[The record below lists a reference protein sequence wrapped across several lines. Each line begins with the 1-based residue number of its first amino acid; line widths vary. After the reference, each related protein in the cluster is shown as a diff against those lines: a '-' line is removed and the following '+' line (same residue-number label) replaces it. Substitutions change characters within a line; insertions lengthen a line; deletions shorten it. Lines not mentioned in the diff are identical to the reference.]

1 MGRVEQRLYRQQMA
15 RRRLG
20 RMIALMLLIFAAG
33 ALTITRNAASHLT
46 AETIAQPTATPIAAA
61 YDQTVVSREIT
72 LAAET
77 WYAIQ
82 TGVFSN
88 EDAAREKAELLT
100 DRGAP
105 GAVVEDGEKW
115 RVFIACYG
123 TETDAASVRQ
133 RLGENQRI
141 ETYLYRWICP
151 ELQLRLKGM
160 AGQVDVAEAGFTL
173 LLQAARTLR
182 DTASLLD
189 AGELTL
195 TEAREQI
202 TALDGQLTLWRLPQS
217 ESAYYRRS
225 ASAYPHAET
234 QVETLPLDGE
244 NPQHV
249 GVLNAFAAH
258 ILHGTPLVADGAE
271 GIRALML
278 SNAMHLSSWTGKPV
292 SLPIDEGEFVRLL
305 AEKRLHSRK
314 KQVKEV
320 TFATDHS
327 GTGRAEG

>member
-1 MGRVEQRLYRQQMA
+1 MVAHFAEKRKSFSLPRGHIVCQTQGSGGEEHGTRGTA
-15 RRRLG
+15 
-20 RMIALMLLIFAAG
+20 ALPAANGAQAAGAHDCADAADFAAG
-33 ALTITRNAASHLT
+33 ALTLSRNAASHLT

-141 ETYLYRWICP
+141 ETYLYRWTCP

-195 TEAREQI
+195 TEAQEQI
-202 TALDGQLTLWRLPQS
+202 TALDGQLTLWRQTAQERFGRNPPSPIKELLALSDAWAQIRGNLENQDS
-217 ESAYYRRS
+217 KTALSA
-225 ASAYPHAET
+225 
-234 QVETLPLDGE
+234 QLKL
-244 NPQHV
+244 
-249 GVLNAFAAH
+249 
-258 ILHGTPLVADGAE
+258 E
-271 GIRALML
+271 GIGLFGRMIALRQGMG
-278 SNAMHLSSWTGKPV
+278 A
-292 SLPIDEGEFVRLL
+292 
-305 AEKRLHSRK
+305 
-314 KQVKEV
+314 
-320 TFATDHS
+320 
-327 GTGRAEG
+327 

>member
-20 RMIALMLLIFAAG
+20 RMIVLTLLIFAAG

-46 AETIAQPTATPIAAA
+46 AETIAQPTATPIAA

-195 TEAREQI
+195 TEAQEQI
-202 TALDGQLTLWRLPQS
+202 TALDGQLTLWRQTAQERFGRNPPSPIKELLVLSDAWAQIRGNLENQDS
-217 ESAYYRRS
+217 KTALSA
-225 ASAYPHAET
+225 
-234 QVETLPLDGE
+234 QLKL
-244 NPQHV
+244 
-249 GVLNAFAAH
+249 
-258 ILHGTPLVADGAE
+258 E
-271 GIRALML
+271 GIGLFGRMIALRQGMG
-278 SNAMHLSSWTGKPV
+278 A
-292 SLPIDEGEFVRLL
+292 
-305 AEKRLHSRK
+305 
-314 KQVKEV
+314 
-320 TFATDHS
+320 
-327 GTGRAEG
+327 

>member
-1 MGRVEQRLYRQQMA
+1 MVAHFAEKRKSFSLPRGHIVCQTQGSGGEEHGTRGTA
-15 RRRLG
+15 
-20 RMIALMLLIFAAG
+20 ALPAADGAQAAG
-33 ALTITRNAASHLT
+33 AHDCTDAADFCGGCADSRNAASHLT

-141 ETYLYRWICP
+141 ETYLYRWTCP

-195 TEAREQI
+195 TEAQEQI
-202 TALDGQLTLWRLPQS
+202 TALDGQMTLWRQTAQERFGRNPPSPIKELLALSDAWAPIRGNLENQDS
-217 ESAYYRRS
+217 KTALSA
-225 ASAYPHAET
+225 
-234 QVETLPLDGE
+234 QLKL
-244 NPQHV
+244 
-249 GVLNAFAAH
+249 
-258 ILHGTPLVADGAE
+258 E
-271 GIRALML
+271 GIGLFGRMIALRQGMG
-278 SNAMHLSSWTGKPV
+278 A
-292 SLPIDEGEFVRLL
+292 
-305 AEKRLHSRK
+305 
-314 KQVKEV
+314 
-320 TFATDHS
+320 
-327 GTGRAEG
+327 

>member
-20 RMIALMLLIFAAG
+20 RMIVLMLLIFAG
-33 ALTITRNAASHLT
+33 ALTLSRNAALHLT

-141 ETYLYRWICP
+141 ETYLYRWTCP

-182 DTASLLD
+182 DTASMLD

-195 TEAREQI
+195 TEAQEQI
-202 TALDGQLTLWRLPQS
+202 TALDGQMTLWRQTAQERFGRNPPSPIKELLALSDAWAQIRGNLENQDS
-217 ESAYYRRS
+217 KTALSA
-225 ASAYPHAET
+225 
-234 QVETLPLDGE
+234 QLKL
-244 NPQHV
+244 
-249 GVLNAFAAH
+249 
-258 ILHGTPLVADGAE
+258 E
-271 GIRALML
+271 GIGLFGRMIALRQGMG
-278 SNAMHLSSWTGKPV
+278 A
-292 SLPIDEGEFVRLL
+292 
-305 AEKRLHSRK
+305 
-314 KQVKEV
+314 
-320 TFATDHS
+320 
-327 GTGRAEG
+327 

>member
-20 RMIALMLLIFAAG
+20 RMIVLMLLIFAAG
-33 ALTITRNAASHLT
+33 ALTLSRNAASHLT

-88 EDAAREKAELLT
+88 EDAAREKAELLS

-133 RLGENQRI
+133 
-141 ETYLYRWICP
+141 
-151 ELQLRLKGM
+151 
-160 AGQVDVAEAGFTL
+160 AG
-173 LLQAARTLR
+173 RK
-182 DTASLLD
+182 
-189 AGELTL
+189 
-195 TEAREQI
+195 
-202 TALDGQLTLWRLPQS
+202 
-217 ESAYYRRS
+217 SA
-225 ASAYPHAET
+225 H
-234 QVETLPLDGE
+234 
-244 NPQHV
+244 
-249 GVLNAFAAH
+249 
-258 ILHGTPLVADGAE
+258 
-271 GIRALML
+271 
-278 SNAMHLSSWTGKPV
+278 
-292 SLPIDEGEFVRLL
+292 
-305 AEKRLHSRK
+305 
-314 KQVKEV
+314 
-320 TFATDHS
+320 
-327 GTGRAEG
+327 

>member
-20 RMIALMLLIFAAG
+20 RMIVLTLLIFAAG
-33 ALTITRNAASHLT
+33 ALTLTRNAASHLT

-141 ETYLYRWICP
+141 ETYLYRWTCP

-160 AGQVDVAEAGFTL
+160 AGQVDVAEAG
-173 LLQAARTLR
+173 
-182 DTASLLD
+182 
-189 AGELTL
+189 TL

-202 TALDGQLTLWRLPQS
+202 TALDGQLTLWRQTAQERFGRNPPSPIKELLALSDAWAPIRGNLENQDS
-217 ESAYYRRS
+217 KTALSA
-225 ASAYPHAET
+225 
-234 QVETLPLDGE
+234 QLKL
-244 NPQHV
+244 
-249 GVLNAFAAH
+249 
-258 ILHGTPLVADGAE
+258 E
-271 GIRALML
+271 GIGLFGRMIALRQGMG
-278 SNAMHLSSWTGKPV
+278 A
-292 SLPIDEGEFVRLL
+292 
-305 AEKRLHSRK
+305 
-314 KQVKEV
+314 
-320 TFATDHS
+320 
-327 GTGRAEG
+327 

>member
-20 RMIALMLLIFAAG
+20 RMIVLTLLIFAAG
-33 ALTITRNAASHLT
+33 ALNLSRNAASHLT

-88 EDAAREKAELLT
+88 EDAAREKAELLS

-141 ETYLYRWICP
+141 ETYLYRWTCP

-189 AGELTL
+189 VGELTL
-195 TEAREQI
+195 TEAQEQI
-202 TALDGQLTLWRLPQS
+202 TVDGQLTLWRQTAQERFGRNPPSPIKELLALSDAWAPIRGNLENQDS
-217 ESAYYRRS
+217 KTALSA
-225 ASAYPHAET
+225 
-234 QVETLPLDGE
+234 QLKL
-244 NPQHV
+244 
-249 GVLNAFAAH
+249 
-258 ILHGTPLVADGAE
+258 E
-271 GIRALML
+271 GIGLFGRMIALRQGMG
-278 SNAMHLSSWTGKPV
+278 A
-292 SLPIDEGEFVRLL
+292 
-305 AEKRLHSRK
+305 
-314 KQVKEV
+314 
-320 TFATDHS
+320 
-327 GTGRAEG
+327 

>member
-20 RMIALMLLIFAAG
+20 RMIVLTLLIFAAG
-33 ALTITRNAASHLT
+33 ALTLSRNAASHLT

-77 WYAIQ
+77 WY
-82 TGVFSN
+82 
-88 EDAAREKAELLT
+88 EDAAREKAELLS

-141 ETYLYRWICP
+141 ETYLYRWTCP

-195 TEAREQI
+195 TEAQEQI
-202 TALDGQLTLWRLPQS
+202 TALDGQMTLWRQTAQERFGRNPPSPIKELLALSDAWAQIRGNLENQDS
-217 ESAYYRRS
+217 KTALSA
-225 ASAYPHAET
+225 
-234 QVETLPLDGE
+234 QLKL
-244 NPQHV
+244 
-249 GVLNAFAAH
+249 
-258 ILHGTPLVADGAE
+258 E
-271 GIRALML
+271 GIGLFGRMLALRQGMG
-278 SNAMHLSSWTGKPV
+278 A
-292 SLPIDEGEFVRLL
+292 
-305 AEKRLHSRK
+305 
-314 KQVKEV
+314 
-320 TFATDHS
+320 
-327 GTGRAEG
+327 

>member
-20 RMIALMLLIFAAG
+20 RMIVLTLLIFAAG
-33 ALTITRNAASHLT
+33 ALTLSRNAASHLT

-123 TETDAASVRQ
+123 TETDAASVRRGWAKISVSKRTSTAGHARNCSFGSKAWQ
-133 RLGENQRI
+133 V
-141 ETYLYRWICP
+141 RW
-151 ELQLRLKGM
+151 M
-160 AGQVDVAEAGFTL
+160 
-173 LLQAARTLR
+173 
-182 DTASLLD
+182 
-189 AGELTL
+189 
-195 TEAREQI
+195 
-202 TALDGQLTLWRLPQS
+202 LP
-217 ESAYYRRS
+217 RRGS
-225 ASAYPHAET
+225 RCCCKPR
-234 QVETLPLDGE
+234 GRC
-244 NPQHV
+244 
-249 GVLNAFAAH
+249 
-258 ILHGTPLVADGAE
+258 GTPRPCWM
-271 GIRALML
+271 RA
-278 SNAMHLSSWTGKPV
+278 N
-292 SLPIDEGEFVRLL
+292 
-305 AEKRLHSRK
+305 
-314 KQVKEV
+314 
-320 TFATDHS
+320 
-327 GTGRAEG
+327 

>member
-20 RMIALMLLIFAAG
+20 RMIVLMLLIFAA
-33 ALTITRNAASHLT
+33 ALTISRNAASHLT

-141 ETYLYRWICP
+141 ETYLYRWTCP

-202 TALDGQLTLWRLPQS
+202 TALDGQMTLWRQTAQERFGRNPPSPIKELLALSDAWAQIRGNLENQDS
-217 ESAYYRRS
+217 KTALSA
-225 ASAYPHAET
+225 
-234 QVETLPLDGE
+234 QLKL
-244 NPQHV
+244 
-249 GVLNAFAAH
+249 
-258 ILHGTPLVADGAE
+258 E
-271 GIRALML
+271 GIGLFGRMIALRQGMG
-278 SNAMHLSSWTGKPV
+278 A
-292 SLPIDEGEFVRLL
+292 
-305 AEKRLHSRK
+305 
-314 KQVKEV
+314 
-320 TFATDHS
+320 
-327 GTGRAEG
+327 

>member
-20 RMIALMLLIFAAG
+20 RMIVLMLLIFAAG
-33 ALTITRNAASHLT
+33 ALTLSRNAALHLT

-141 ETYLYRWICP
+141 ETYLYRWTCP

-160 AGQVDVAEAGFTL
+160 AGQVDVAEAGFT
-173 LLQAARTLR
+173 QRNITIAAL
-182 DTASLLD
+182 SLTI
-189 AGELTL
+189 G
-195 TEAREQI
+195 I
-202 TALDGQLTLWRLPQS
+202 GF
-217 ESAYYRRS
+217 
-225 ASAYPHAET
+225 T
-234 QVETLPLDGE
+234 QVSDIFTQFPALFQQIFASNCIAVAFVVAVILNTVLPSEEHFLSAPKE
-244 NPQHV
+244 AP
-249 GVLNAFAAH
+249 AA
-258 ILHGTPLVADGAE
+258 DAE
-271 GIRALML
+271 
-278 SNAMHLSSWTGKPV
+278 
-292 SLPIDEGEFVRLL
+292 
-305 AEKRLHSRK
+305 
-314 KQVKEV
+314 
-320 TFATDHS
+320 
-327 GTGRAEG
+327 

>member
-1 MGRVEQRLYRQQMA
+1 MVAHFAEKRKSFSLPRGHIVCQTQGSGGEEHGTRGTA
-15 RRRLG
+15 
-20 RMIALMLLIFAAG
+20 ALPAADGAQAAG
-33 ALTITRNAASHLT
+33 AHDCADAADFCGGCALSRNAASHLT

-88 EDAAREKAELLT
+88 EDAAREKAELLS

-141 ETYLYRWICP
+141 ETYLYRWTCP

-195 TEAREQI
+195 TEAQEQI
-202 TALDGQLTLWRLPQS
+202 TALDGQMTLWRQTAQERFGRNPPSPIKELLALSDAWAPIRGNLENQDS
-217 ESAYYRRS
+217 KTALSA
-225 ASAYPHAET
+225 
-234 QVETLPLDGE
+234 QLKL
-244 NPQHV
+244 
-249 GVLNAFAAH
+249 
-258 ILHGTPLVADGAE
+258 E
-271 GIRALML
+271 GIGLFGRMTALRQGMG
-278 SNAMHLSSWTGKPV
+278 A
-292 SLPIDEGEFVRLL
+292 
-305 AEKRLHSRK
+305 
-314 KQVKEV
+314 
-320 TFATDHS
+320 
-327 GTGRAEG
+327 

>member
-1 MGRVEQRLYRQQMA
+1 MVAHFAEKRKSFSLPRGHIVCQTQGSGGEEHGTRGTA
-15 RRRLG
+15 
-20 RMIALMLLIFAAG
+20 ALPAADGAQAAG
-33 ALTITRNAASHLT
+33 AHGCADAADFCGGC
-46 AETIAQPTATPIAAA
+46 ADPYAQRRVAPDGGDDCAAATPIAAA

-88 EDAAREKAELLT
+88 EDAAREKAELLS

-195 TEAREQI
+195 TEAQEQI
-202 TALDGQLTLWRLPQS
+202 TALDGQLTLWRQTAQERFGRNPPSPIKELLALSDAWAPIRGNLENQDS
-217 ESAYYRRS
+217 KTALSA
-225 ASAYPHAET
+225 
-234 QVETLPLDGE
+234 QLKL
-244 NPQHV
+244 
-249 GVLNAFAAH
+249 
-258 ILHGTPLVADGAE
+258 E
-271 GIRALML
+271 GIGLFGRMIALRQGMG
-278 SNAMHLSSWTGKPV
+278 A
-292 SLPIDEGEFVRLL
+292 
-305 AEKRLHSRK
+305 
-314 KQVKEV
+314 
-320 TFATDHS
+320 
-327 GTGRAEG
+327 

>member
-20 RMIALMLLIFAAG
+20 RMIVLTLLIFAAG
-33 ALTITRNAASHLT
+33 ALTLSRNAASHLT

-88 EDAAREKAELLT
+88 EDAAREKAELLS

-141 ETYLYRWICP
+141 ETYLYRWTCP

-160 AGQVDVAEAGFTL
+160 AGHPL
-173 LLQAARTLR
+173 
-182 DTASLLD
+182 
-189 AGELTL
+189 
-195 TEAREQI
+195 
-202 TALDGQLTLWRLPQS
+202 
-217 ESAYYRRS
+217 
-225 ASAYPHAET
+225 YP
-234 QVETLPLDGE
+234 VP
-244 NPQHV
+244 
-249 GVLNAFAAH
+249 
-258 ILHGTPLVADGAE
+258 
-271 GIRALML
+271 
-278 SNAMHLSSWTGKPV
+278 SSV
-292 SLPIDEGEFVRLL
+292 
-305 AEKRLHSRK
+305 
-314 KQVKEV
+314 
-320 TFATDHS
+320 
-327 GTGRAEG
+327 

>member
-20 RMIALMLLIFAAG
+20 RMIVLTLLIFAAG

-61 YDQTVVSREIT
+61 YDQTVVSREIM

-82 TGVFSN
+82 TGVFST
-88 EDAAREKAELLT
+88 EDAAQEKAGLLT

-105 GAVVEDGEKW
+105 GAVVKDGEKW

-141 ETYLYRWICP
+141 ETYLYRWTCP

-195 TEAREQI
+195 TEAQEQI
-202 TALDGQLTLWRLPQS
+202 TALDGQMTLWRQTAQERFGRNPPSPIKELLALSDAWAPIRGNLENQDS
-217 ESAYYRRS
+217 KTALSA
-225 ASAYPHAET
+225 
-234 QVETLPLDGE
+234 QLKL
-244 NPQHV
+244 
-249 GVLNAFAAH
+249 
-258 ILHGTPLVADGAE
+258 E
-271 GIRALML
+271 GIGLFGRMIALRQGMG
-278 SNAMHLSSWTGKPV
+278 A
-292 SLPIDEGEFVRLL
+292 
-305 AEKRLHSRK
+305 
-314 KQVKEV
+314 
-320 TFATDHS
+320 
-327 GTGRAEG
+327 

>member
-1 MGRVEQRLYRQQMA
+1 M
-15 RRRLG
+15 
-20 RMIALMLLIFAAG
+20 
-33 ALTITRNAASHLT
+33 
-46 AETIAQPTATPIAAA
+46 
-61 YDQTVVSREIT
+61 

-141 ETYLYRWICP
+141 ETYLYRWTCP

-195 TEAREQI
+195 TEAQEQI
-202 TALDGQLTLWRLPQS
+202 TALDGQMTLWRQTALERFGRNPPSPIKELLALSDAWAPIRGNLENQDS
-217 ESAYYRRS
+217 KTALSA
-225 ASAYPHAET
+225 
-234 QVETLPLDGE
+234 QLKL
-244 NPQHV
+244 
-249 GVLNAFAAH
+249 
-258 ILHGTPLVADGAE
+258 E
-271 GIRALML
+271 GIGLFGRMIALRQGMG
-278 SNAMHLSSWTGKPV
+278 A
-292 SLPIDEGEFVRLL
+292 
-305 AEKRLHSRK
+305 
-314 KQVKEV
+314 
-320 TFATDHS
+320 
-327 GTGRAEG
+327 

>member
-20 RMIALMLLIFAAG
+20 RMIVLTLLIFAAG
-33 ALTITRNAASHLT
+33 ALTLSRNAASHLT
-46 AETIAQPTATPIAAA
+46 AETIAQPTATPIAA

-88 EDAAREKAELLT
+88 EDAAREKAELLS

-195 TEAREQI
+195 TEAQEQI
-202 TALDGQLTLWRLPQS
+202 TALDGQLTLWRQTAQERFGRNPPSPIKELLALSDAWAPIRGNLENQDS
-217 ESAYYRRS
+217 KTALSA
-225 ASAYPHAET
+225 
-234 QVETLPLDGE
+234 QLKL
-244 NPQHV
+244 
-249 GVLNAFAAH
+249 
-258 ILHGTPLVADGAE
+258 E
-271 GIRALML
+271 GIGLFGRMLALRQGMG
-278 SNAMHLSSWTGKPV
+278 A
-292 SLPIDEGEFVRLL
+292 
-305 AEKRLHSRK
+305 
-314 KQVKEV
+314 
-320 TFATDHS
+320 
-327 GTGRAEG
+327 

>member
-20 RMIALMLLIFAAG
+20 RMIVLMLLIFAAG
-33 ALTITRNAASHLT
+33 ALTLSRNAAST

-141 ETYLYRWICP
+141 ETYLYRWTCP

-160 AGQVDVAEAGFTL
+160 AGQVDVAEAGVTL

-195 TEAREQI
+195 TEAQEQI
-202 TALDGQLTLWRLPQS
+202 TALDGQLTLWRQTAQERFGRNPPSPIKELLALSDAWAQIRGNLENQDS
-217 ESAYYRRS
+217 KTALSA
-225 ASAYPHAET
+225 
-234 QVETLPLDGE
+234 QLKL
-244 NPQHV
+244 
-249 GVLNAFAAH
+249 
-258 ILHGTPLVADGAE
+258 E
-271 GIRALML
+271 GIGLFGRMIALRQGMG
-278 SNAMHLSSWTGKPV
+278 A
-292 SLPIDEGEFVRLL
+292 
-305 AEKRLHSRK
+305 
-314 KQVKEV
+314 
-320 TFATDHS
+320 
-327 GTGRAEG
+327 

>member
-20 RMIALMLLIFAAG
+20 RMIVLMLLIFAAG
-33 ALTITRNAASHLT
+33 ALTISRNAASHLT

-141 ETYLYRWICP
+141 ETYLYRWTCP

-195 TEAREQI
+195 TEAQERFGRNPPSPIKELLALSDAWAQI
-202 TALDGQLTLWRLPQS
+202 RGNLENQDSKTALSAQLKL
-217 ESAYYRRS
+217 
-225 ASAYPHAET
+225 
-234 QVETLPLDGE
+234 
-244 NPQHV
+244 
-249 GVLNAFAAH
+249 
-258 ILHGTPLVADGAE
+258 E
-271 GIRALML
+271 GIGLFGRMIALRQGMG
-278 SNAMHLSSWTGKPV
+278 A
-292 SLPIDEGEFVRLL
+292 
-305 AEKRLHSRK
+305 
-314 KQVKEV
+314 
-320 TFATDHS
+320 
-327 GTGRAEG
+327 

>member
-20 RMIALMLLIFAAG
+20 RMIVLMLLIFAAG
-33 ALTITRNAASHLT
+33 ALTLSRNAASHLT
-46 AETIAQPTATPIAAA
+46 AETIAQPTATPIAA

-195 TEAREQI
+195 TEAQEQI
-202 TALDGQLTLWRLPQS
+202 TALGGQLTLWRQTAQERFGRNPPSPIKELLALSDAWAQIRGNLENQDS
-217 ESAYYRRS
+217 KTALSA
-225 ASAYPHAET
+225 
-234 QVETLPLDGE
+234 QLKL
-244 NPQHV
+244 
-249 GVLNAFAAH
+249 
-258 ILHGTPLVADGAE
+258 E
-271 GIRALML
+271 GIGLFGRMIALRQGMG
-278 SNAMHLSSWTGKPV
+278 A
-292 SLPIDEGEFVRLL
+292 
-305 AEKRLHSRK
+305 
-314 KQVKEV
+314 
-320 TFATDHS
+320 
-327 GTGRAEG
+327 